1 MPPFL
6 LFKTVRGQVALL
18 HTDSI
23 RDEQPDWAQNGTSG
37 SCPPLMPDEDPVTM
51 QYCGWEGPLMNTLH
65 SPVATV
71 HADRAPQLSPAL
83 WLGDC
88 LANGTS
94 VHGWTQPKLK
104 AFLDFLDAQGMTRVG
119 VWCMT
124 DGHDP
129 IGFPCHGVA
138 ENCSWQYDE
147 LRKWRTRSAA
157 AVSSSEE

>member
-1 MPPFL
+1 
-6 LFKTVRGQVALL
+6 
-18 HTDSI
+18 
-23 RDEQPDWAQNGTSG
+23 
-37 SCPPLMPDEDPVTM
+37 M

-94 VHGWTQPKLK
+94 AHGWTQPKLK

-124 DGHDP
+124 DGHVD
-129 IGFPCHGVA
+129 
-138 ENCSWQYDE
+138 DE

>member
-1 MPPFL
+1 
-6 LFKTVRGQVALL
+6 
-18 HTDSI
+18 
-23 RDEQPDWAQNGTSG
+23 
-37 SCPPLMPDEDPVTM
+37 M

-94 VHGWTQPKLK
+94 AHGWTQPKLN

-129 IGFPCHGVA
+129 IGFPCPSVA